1 MRTNPFRALRLVLG
15 LAVLLTC
22 TATPALA
29 QSVMRGKVVDA
40 KGQPV
45 VGAVVL
51 FEAQGVNRRTEV
63 KTDSKGEFLQ
73 VGLASG
79 EYKITASK
87 EGVGT
92 SSMPGRVTQGQNTPI
107 TFTLVPAAPAGTG
120 LGPSTD
126 AKAAAAIQAMAA
138 QAVDNMK
145 AGRNDEAIAG
155 FTELI
160 AKVPTCADCYYNLGV
175 AYTNK
180 KQYAEAE
187 AAYKKVVELKPDS
200 TDAFTGLANI
210 YNAQKKFELAAEA
223 SASASKFSGGAAGG
237 AGGGSAESIYNQ
249 GVILFNSQKFAE
261 AKAQFEAAT
270 KADPN
275 MAMAHYQLGMTALNL
290 GDFPLAVSSLEAYLK
305 IDPNGPK
312 AAEVKASLPALQSM
326 VKK

>member
-1 MRTNPFRALRLVLG
+1 
-15 LAVLLTC
+15 
-22 TATPALA
+22 
-29 QSVMRGKVVDA
+29 
-40 KGQPV
+40 
-45 VGAVVL
+45 
-51 FEAQGVNRRTEV
+51 
-63 KTDSKGEFLQ
+63 
-73 VGLASG
+73 
-79 EYKITASK
+79 
-87 EGVGT
+87 
-92 SSMPGRVTQGQNTPI
+92 
-107 TFTLVPAAPAGTG
+107 
-120 LGPSTD
+120 
-126 AKAAAAIQAMAA
+126 MAA
-138 QAVDNMK
+138 QAVGNMK

-155 FTELI
+155 FNDVI

-175 AYTNK
+175 AYTNT

-187 AAYKKVVELKPDS
+187 AAYKKVIELKPDS

-223 SASASKFSGGAAGG
+223 SANASKFSGGVAGA

-249 GVILFNSQKFAE
+249 GVILFNSQKFTE

-290 GDFPLAVSSLEAYLK
+290 GDFPLAVSSLETYLK
-305 IDPNGPK
+305 IDPNGAK

>member
-1 MRTNPFRALRLVLG
+1 MRTNLFRALRLVLA

-22 TATPALA
+22 AATPALA

-87 EGVGT
+87 EGVGS
-92 SSMPGRVTQGQNTPI
+92 SSMPGRVTQGQNPPI
-107 TFTLVPAAPAGTG
+107 NFTLAPAAPAGSG
-120 LGPSTD
+120 LGATTD
-126 AKAAAAIQAMAA
+126 KQAAAALSAMAA
-138 QAVDNMK
+138 QAVDHMK

-155 FTELI
+155 FTDVI
-160 AKVPTCADCYYNLGV
+160 AKLPGCADCYYNLGV

-200 TDAFTGLANI
+200 PDAFTGLANI

-223 SASASKFSGGAAGG
+223 SANASKFSGGAAG
-237 AGGGSAESIYNQ
+237 AAGGSAESIYNQ
-249 GVILFNSQKFAE
+249 GVILFNTQKFAE

-290 GDFPLAVSSLEAYLK
+290 GDFPLAVSSLETYLK
-305 IDPNGPK
+305 IDPNGAK

>member
-1 MRTNPFRALRLVLG
+1 MRTNLFRAMLA
-15 LAVLLTC
+15 LAVLLTSA
-22 TATPALA
+22 ATPALA

-51 FEAQGVNRRTEV
+51 FEAQGVNRRVEV

-73 VGLASG
+73 VGLTSG
-79 EYKITASK
+79 EYKVTASK
-87 EGVGT
+87 EGVG
-92 SSMPGRVTQGQNTPI
+92 SMSMPARVTQGQNQPMN
-107 TFTLVPAAPAGTG
+107 FTLAPAAAPSSSSG
-120 LGPSTD
+120 LGATAD
-126 AKAAAAIQAMAA
+126 KKEALALQAMAA
-138 QAVDNMK
+138 QAIDHMK

-155 FTELI
+155 FNDVVL
-160 AKVPTCADCYYNLGV
+160 KVPTCADCYYNLGV

-223 SASASKFSGGAAGG
+223 SANASKFSGGAAGA

-261 AKAQFEAAT
+261 AKVQFEAAT
-270 KADPN
+270 KADAN

-290 GDFPLAVSSLEAYLK
+290 GDFPLAVSSLETYLK
-305 IDPNGPK
+305 LDPNGAK

>member
-1 MRTNPFRALRLVLG
+1 MRINLFRAIRLVLAS
-15 LAVLLTC
+15 AVLLTA
-22 TATPALA
+22 ATPVLA
-29 QSVMRGKVVDA
+29 QSVMRGRVVDG

-45 VGAVVL
+45 AGAVVL
-51 FEAQGVNRRTEV
+51 FEALGANRRTEV

-87 EGVGT
+87 EGVGN
-92 SSMPGRVTQGQNTPI
+92 SSMPGRVTQGQNPPI
-107 TFTLVPAAPAGTG
+107 NFTLVAAAPAGTG
-120 LGPSTD
+120 LGATTD
-126 AKAAAAIQAMAA
+126 KQAALALQAMAA

-155 FTELI
+155 FNDII

-180 KQYAEAE
+180 KQYTEAE

-223 SASASKFSGGAAGG
+223 SANASKFSGGAAGA
-237 AGGGSAESIYNQ
+237 AGGGSAEAIYNQ

-261 AKAQFEAAT
+261 AKTQFEAAT

-275 MAMAHYQLGMTALNL
+275 LAMAHYQLGMTALNL

-305 IDPNGPK
+305 LDPNGAK

>member
-1 MRTNPFRALRLVLG
+1 MRTNLFRVVRLTLA

-22 TATPALA
+22 AATPALA

-73 VGLASG
+73 VGLPSG

-87 EGVGT
+87 EGVGS
-92 SSMPGRVTQGQNTPI
+92 SSMPGRVTQGQNAPMS
-107 TFTLVPAAPAGTG
+107 FTLTPATPAGTG
-120 LGPSTD
+120 LGASAD
-126 AKAAAAIQAMAA
+126 KAAAAALGAMAA
-138 QAVDNMK
+138 QAVDHMK
-145 AGRNDEAIAG
+145 AGRND
-155 FTELI
+155 
-160 AKVPTCADCYYNLGV
+160 NLGA

-180 KQYAEAE
+180 KQCAEAE

-223 SASASKFSGGAAGG
+223 SANASKCSGGAAGG

-261 AKAQFEAAT
+261 AKVQFEAAT
-270 KADPN
+270 KADAN

-290 GDFPLAVSSLEAYLK
+290 GDFPLAVSSLETYLK
-305 IDPNGPK
+305 LDPNGAK

>member
-1 MRTNPFRALRLVLG
+1 MRTNLFRAIRLVLA
-15 LAVLLTC
+15 LAVLLAGA
-22 TATPALA
+22 ATPALA

-45 VGAVVL
+45 AGAVVL
-51 FEAQGVNRRTEV
+51 FEAQGANRRTEV

-87 EGVGT
+87 EGVGS
-92 SSMPGRVTQGQNTPI
+92 SSMPGRVTQGQNPPLN
-107 TFTLVPAAPAGTG
+107 FTLAPAAPAGSG
-120 LGPSTD
+120 LGATAD
-126 AKAAAAIQAMAA
+126 KQAAAALSAMAA

-155 FTELI
+155 FNDVI

-187 AAYKKVVELKPDS
+187 AAYKKVIELKPDS

-223 SASASKFSGGAAGG
+223 SANASKFAGGAAGA

-249 GVILFNSQKFAE
+249 GVILFNSQKFTE

-290 GDFPLAVSSLEAYLK
+290 GDFPLAVSSLETYLK
-305 IDPNGPK
+305 IDPNGAK